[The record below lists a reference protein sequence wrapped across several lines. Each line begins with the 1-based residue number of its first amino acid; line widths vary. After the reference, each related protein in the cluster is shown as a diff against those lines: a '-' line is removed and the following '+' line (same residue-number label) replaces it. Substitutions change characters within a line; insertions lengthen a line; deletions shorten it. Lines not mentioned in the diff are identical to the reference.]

1 LPGRIIISFPAHPLI
16 FWLYIFITIPL
27 FILAQGILAKTFI
40 NLGFSRGIALV
51 IAGNLFFLSLILSI
65 FNLKIKEIGTRT
77 YRIVF
82 EKQYVSFY
90 GFPFPVIMP
99 KFVENKIV
107 IALNIGGCIIPII
120 MSTILLVGLRTY
132 PTAYIA
138 VAFGILLT
146 SAVTYYSS
154 RAIPGLGIAVP
165 GLIPPLIA
173 SFTAI
178 TLVHEI
184 WLAIP
189 VAYISG
195 SLGSLIGAD
204 ILRLKKDLYK
214 FINVYGPALLS
225 IGGAGTFDG
234 IYLSGILAVLLVY
247 IIL

>member
-1 LPGRIIISFPAHPLI
+1 MPGRIIISFPAHPLI

-27 FILAQGILAKTFI
+27 FILAQGVLAKTFI
-40 NLGFSRGIALV
+40 NLGFSRGIALI

-107 IALNIGGCIIPII
+107 IALNIGGCIVPII

-154 RAIPGLGIAVP
+154 RAVSYTHL
-165 GLIPPLIA
+165 
-173 SFTAI
+173 
-178 TLVHEI
+178 TLPTTERV
-184 WLAIP
+184 
-189 VAYISG
+189 
-195 SLGSLIGAD
+195 
-204 ILRLKKDLYK
+204 
-214 FINVYGPALLS
+214 
-225 IGGAGTFDG
+225 
-234 IYLSGILAVLLVY
+234 
-247 IIL
+247 

>member
-1 LPGRIIISFPAHPLI
+1 M
-16 FWLYIFITIPL
+16 
-27 FILAQGILAKTFI
+27 
-40 NLGFSRGIALV
+40 
-51 IAGNLFFLSLILSI
+51 
-65 FNLKIKEIGTRT
+65 
-77 YRIVF
+77 
-82 EKQYVSFY
+82 SFY

-107 IALNIGGCIIPII
+107 IALNIGGCIVPII

-165 GLIPPLIA
+165 GLIPPLVA

-234 IYLSGILAVLLVY
+234 IYLSGILALSLIHISEPTRPY
-247 IIL
+247 